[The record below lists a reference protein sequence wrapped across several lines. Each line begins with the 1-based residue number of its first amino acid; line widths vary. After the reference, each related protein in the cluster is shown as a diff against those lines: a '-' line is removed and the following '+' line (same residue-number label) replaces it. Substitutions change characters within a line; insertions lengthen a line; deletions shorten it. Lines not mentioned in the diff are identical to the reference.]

1 MLTRLIVVIILQ
13 YTKIHSLGY
22 TIETNI
28 MLYVIYE

>member
-28 MLYVIYE
+28 MYVIYE